1 MRSNKL
7 KLQNEIVFNDCII
20 KEYAFT
26 YESGFI
32 YDLMYSVYDI
42 NGVFITNYF
51 NKTLKQVK
59 RDLLEY

>member
-7 KLQNEIVFNDCII
+7 KLQNVNDYII
-20 KEYAFT
+20 KEYAFVDKDD
-26 YESGFI
+26 FM
-32 YDLMYSVYDI
+32 YDLMYSVHDI

-51 NKTLKQVK
+51 NKTLEQVK

>member
-1 MRSNKL
+1 MISNKL
-7 KLQNEIVFNDCII
+7 KLQNVNDCII
-20 KEYAFT
+20 KEYAFVDKDD
-26 YESGFI
+26 FI

-59 RDLLEY
+59 RLCGAR

>member
-7 KLQNEIVFNDCII
+7 KLQNVNDCII
-20 KEYAFT
+20 KEYAFVDKD
-26 YESGFI
+26 GFMF
-32 YDLMYSVYDI
+32 DLMYSVYDI

-51 NKTLKQVK
+51 NKTLEQVK